1 MLGSLRTL
9 PNNVVSRITRERRGG
24 RTWSAIANGL
34 NADRVPT
41 TQGGQRWYPATVR
54 SDTSGTNIGAPAM
67 AASLLRY

>member
-54 SDTSGTNIGAPAM
+54 TVSTFERSDQTPRGQT
-67 AASLLRY
+67 